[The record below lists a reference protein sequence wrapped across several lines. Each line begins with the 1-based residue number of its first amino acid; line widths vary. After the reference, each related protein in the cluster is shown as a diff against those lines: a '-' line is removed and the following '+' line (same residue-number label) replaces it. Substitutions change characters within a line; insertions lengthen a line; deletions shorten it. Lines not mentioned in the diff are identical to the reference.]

1 MATGDAPN
9 PDLETVLAGDTLP
22 DEAVL
27 QRAEEKPP
35 LYRAFRTAMY
45 VGYMIVVVWLVVG
58 IIAGAWGAVWGE
70 QGRHIQ
76 QREAASA
83 PANTN
88 VNQHKQ

>member
-1 MATGDAPN
+1 MANGDKPN

-70 QGRHIQ
+70 QGQQIQ
-76 QREAASA
+76 AREAATPSSRNDSNK
-83 PANTN
+83 PN
-88 VNQHKQ
+88 H